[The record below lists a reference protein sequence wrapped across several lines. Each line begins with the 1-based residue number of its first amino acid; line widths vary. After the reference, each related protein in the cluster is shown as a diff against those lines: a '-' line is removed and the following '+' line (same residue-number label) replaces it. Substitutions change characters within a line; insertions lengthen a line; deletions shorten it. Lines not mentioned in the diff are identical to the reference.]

1 MAEGYTNA
9 LYNWPTMKWAT
20 MDLSK
25 VGKILSTLRICF
37 LRTTQQVHGKRE
49 NIQPDDRF
57 TSLSSG
63 TLFKLDQG
71 KTDMT
76 SVKGTYLNES
86 PKNSRDTSKP
96 KRTQ

>member
-1 MAEGYTNA
+1 MTRAE
-9 LYNWPTMKWAT
+9 
-20 MDLSK
+20 
-25 VGKILSTLRICF
+25 
-37 LRTTQQVHGKRE
+37 
-49 NIQPDDRF
+49 RF

-86 PKNSRDTSKP
+86 PKNLRDTSKP
-96 KRTQ
+96 KEAKKNPIMAAVKFD